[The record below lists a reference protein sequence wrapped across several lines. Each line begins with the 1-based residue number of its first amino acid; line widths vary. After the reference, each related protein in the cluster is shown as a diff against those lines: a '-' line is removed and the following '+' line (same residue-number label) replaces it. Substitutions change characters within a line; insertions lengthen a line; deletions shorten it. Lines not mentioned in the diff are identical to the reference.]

1 MDANPSVVEL
11 LEMLKQ
17 VLDLKL
23 LVSKF
28 LWREFM
34 CNDVVC
40 DSFLRDVLIVCIEL
54 SGKESW
60 TTALQFVSHRILFYL
75 IVTSTLYLLIK
86 IVSLCNINY
95 ELLTTA
101 VDFSIAVV
109 ATARGHE
116 KAAPHATRTLR
127 PLQFKGRLH
136 SLLQRNQ

>member
-1 MDANPSVVEL
+1 MDANPSCVEL

-101 VDFSIAVV
+101 VDISTAV
-109 ATARGHE
+109 ATIARGHE
-116 KAAPHATRTLR
+116 EKAPHAARTLR

>member
-1 MDANPSVVEL
+1 MDANPSCVEL

-60 TTALQFVSHRILFYL
+60 TTALQFVSHIILFYL
-75 IVTSTLYLLIK
+75 IVTNTLYLLIK

-116 KAAPHATRTLR
+116 EAASHAARTLR
-127 PLQFKGRLH
+127 PLQFEIRLH

>member
-1 MDANPSVVEL
+1 MDANPSCVEL

-86 IVSLCNINY
+86 IVSFCNINY

-116 KAAPHATRTLR
+116 KAAPHAARALR